1 MNILGRYIA
10 VPCYHI
16 EDFGGKIDNYYKANY
31 LSIKDIDNTFEKS

>member
-16 EDFGGKIDNYYKANY
+16 EDFGGKIDNYYKALPKY
-31 LSIKDIDNTFEKS
+31 EL